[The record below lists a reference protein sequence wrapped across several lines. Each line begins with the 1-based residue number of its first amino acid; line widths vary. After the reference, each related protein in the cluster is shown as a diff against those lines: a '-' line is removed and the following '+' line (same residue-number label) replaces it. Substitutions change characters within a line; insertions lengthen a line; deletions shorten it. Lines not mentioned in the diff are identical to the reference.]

1 MVFYNYHYFYHFLY
15 DYYFLTEMFKAFAV
29 FFHICTVID
38 VETNDLLNL
47 NILNEGFTTIHI
59 FTIEN
64 EIGFY
69 LENND

>member
-1 MVFYNYHYFYHFLY
+1 MVFYSYHYFYPFLY

-38 VETNDLLNL
+38 VETNDLLN
-47 NILNEGFTTIHI
+47 ILNEGFITTIHI

-64 EIGFY
+64 EIGFD
-69 LENND
+69 LENID

>member
-1 MVFYNYHYFYHFLY
+1 MFLWSWPL
-15 DYYFLTEMFKAFAV
+15 FLPFFVWLLFSDGDVQAFAV

-38 VETNDLLNL
+38 VETNDLL

-64 EIGFY
+64 EIGFD